1 MASQTVQYLAAAGT
15 TGNNTGDWVALKTNQ
30 DVEAV
35 ACQFVVE
42 AAGATPT
49 VTWKI
54 QGSLDATNAYDL
66 SYVTDSTDTAATAT
80 RQATATGAQVNFLNK
95 GPGESRA
102 YKYFRVVTTSNT
114 NITYRCELI
123 AYSEEQ

>member
-1 MASQTVQYLAAAGT
+1 MAAENLQYLAATGT
-15 TGNNTGDWVALKTNQ
+15 TGNNTGSWIALPSID

-54 QGSLDATNAYDL
+54 QGSLDQTNAYDL
-66 SYVTDSTDTAATAT
+66 AYVTDSSDTNATAT
-80 RQATATGAQVNFLNK
+80 RTATATGAQVNFLNK

-102 YKYFRVVTTSNT
+102 YKYFRVVTTLNT
-114 NITYRCELI
+114 NITYRCELY
-123 AYSEEQ
+123 AYVEAA

>member
-1 MASQTVQYLAAAGT
+1 MASESLQYLAAAGT
-15 TGNNTGDWVALKTNQ
+15 TGNNTGAWVGLLTAD

-35 ACQFVVE
+35 GFQFVVE

-54 QGSLDATNAYDL
+54 QGSLDGTNAYDIA
-66 SYVTDSTDTAATAT
+66 YVTDATDTSAVAT
-80 RQATATGAQVNFLNK
+80 RTATATGAQVNFLNK

-102 YKYFRVVTTSNT
+102 YKYYRVVTTSNT
-114 NITYRCELI
+114 NITYRCEMW
-123 AYSEEQ
+123 AYCEGC

>member
-1 MASQTVQYLAAAGT
+1 MAAENLQYLAATAT
-15 TGNNTGDWVALKTNQ
+15 TGNNTGAWIALPSND

-42 AAGATPT
+42 AVGATPT

-54 QGSLDATNAYDL
+54 QGSLDGTNAYDL
-66 SYVTDSTDTAATAT
+66 AYVTDSTDTSATAT
-80 RQATATGAQVNFLNK
+80 RTATAVGAQVNFLNK

-102 YKYFRVVTTSNT
+102 YKYYRVVTTSNT
-114 NITYRCELI
+114 NVTYRCELY
-123 AYSEEQ
+123 AYVEAA